1 MKHIL
6 SRRAFLNGC
15 TLLAAAAAVSS
26 LTSCGEEEAK
36 DSGLAQIVVGSDS
49 YPPYIY
55 LNNDGVPTGIDV
67 EIATEAFRRMGYAAR
82 FEVIDTIPVLH
93 GEAAARFVE
102 AADEALEKRGSIDFS
117 KQVAKA
123 RAILKRSKLYI

>member
-1 MKHIL
+1 MKIKAYFC
-6 SRRAFLNGC
+6 RLNKYI
-15 TLLAAAAAVSS
+15 TLKIRKIMA
-26 LTSCGEEEAK
+26 
-36 DSGLAQIVVGSDS
+36 I
-49 YPPYIY
+49 
-55 LNNDGVPTGIDV
+55 
-67 EIATEAFRRMGYAAR
+67 EIK
-82 FEVIDTIPVLH
+82 TIPVLH

>member
-1 MKHIL
+1 MKHRI

-15 TLLAAAAAVSS
+15 TPLAAAAVSS
-26 LTSCGEEEAK
+26 LTSCGESEAK

-67 EIATEAFRRMGYAAR
+67 EIATEAFRRMGY
-82 FEVIDTIPVLH
+82 VGPV
-93 GEAAARFVE
+93 
-102 AADEALEKRGSIDFS
+102 
-117 KQVAKA
+117 
-123 RAILKRSKLYI
+123 

>member
-1 MKHIL
+1 MDTTKLLKINEMHNFFLHKNIL
-6 SRRAFLNGC
+6 
-15 TLLAAAAAVSS
+15 
-26 LTSCGEEEAK
+26 
-36 DSGLAQIVVGSDS
+36 I
-49 YPPYIY
+49 
-55 LNNDGVPTGIDV
+55 
-67 EIATEAFRRMGYAAR
+67 FRRFFNSANRLHNIKNKKIMAI
-82 FEVIDTIPVLH
+82 EIKTIPVLH